1 MLLSDPQFWLML
13 LQIIGIN
20 IILSGDNAVVIA
32 LACRGLPPAQQK
44 WGVVLGAGAAVVLRV
59 IFTVFV
65 VYLLTVPY
73 LKLGG
78 GLLLLWIGYKLM
90 MPEHDTDQ
98 VDVAATLFA
107 AVRIVLIAD
116 AVMSLDNV
124 IAVAAAAKGNMAL
137 LVLGLIISVPLVIYG
152 ATLLISLINRY
163 PVIVPGGA
171 ALIGYIAGEV
181 VVSDPVLRAWIAA
194 NAGWLHAAAPTA
206 GAIGVVLVGRI
217 VEPGPARMPTVGV
230 LTREAF
236 GAAAVAGLRLA
247 FQILGRLIVA
257 RAPMIVAFMVS
268 LFGVSAGDELIGAGA
283 PGDTMHSILHAVR
296 PIFVAAIAIV
306 VGELT
311 SWIVRRRRGVG
322 KSEKSAAE

>member
-1 MLLSDPQFWLML
+1 MLLSDPQFWLVL

-32 LACRGLPPAQQK
+32 LACRSLPPKQQK

-73 LKLGG
+73 LKLVG
-78 GLLLLWIGYKLM
+78 GLLLFWIGYRLM
-90 MPEHDTDQ
+90 MPEDDADN
-98 VDVAATLFA
+98 VDAAGTLFA

-124 IAVAAAAKGNMAL
+124 IAVAAAAKGNVVL
-137 LVLGLIISVPLVIYG
+137 LVLGLVISVPLVIYG

-181 VVSDPVLRAWIAA
+181 VLSDPMLTGWIAA
-194 NAGWLHAAAPTA
+194 NAAWLHGVGPIV
-206 GAIGVVLVGRI
+206 GAIAVVLVARI
-217 VEPGPARMPTVGV
+217 IEPGPARTFGAI
-230 LTREAF
+230 TGEAV
-236 GAAAVAGLRLA
+236 GAAAAAGLRLA

-257 RAPMIVAFMVS
+257 RAPMIVAFVVS
-268 LFGVSAGDELIGAGA
+268 LFGVSVGEELLGTGGTA
-283 PGDTMHSILHAVR
+283 DTMKSVLHAAR
-296 PIFVAAIAIV
+296 PIFAAAIAIV

-311 SWIVRRRRGVG
+311 SWIVRRLRGGG